1 MSYLNYQ
8 NNNIQF
14 NKVTQPSFTTS
25 GRISRARYQVDD
37 DNNIINYNNTTINAI
52 DIDWNGAYIESL
64 DAYINSTGDLLNQLN
79 IISRTLAISSE
90 NLNDRLNNLD
100 VYTKSESDDKYQ
112 EKGNYAT
119 KEYVDNAIA
128 SILSQ
133 INN

>member
-8 NNNIQF
+8 NNNILF

-25 GRISRARYQVDD
+25 GRISRARYQVDN

-52 DIDWNGAYIESL
+52 DIDWNGAYLESL

-79 IISRTLAISSE
+79 IISRTLSISSE

>member
-1 MSYLNYQ
+1 MAYLNYQ
-8 NNNIQF
+8 NHNIQF

-25 GRISRARYQVDD
+25 GRISRARYQVDN
-37 DNNIINYNNTTINAI
+37 NNIINYNNTTINAI
-52 DIDWNGAYIESL
+52 DIDWNGAYLESL

-90 NLNDRLNNLD
+90 SLNDRLNNLD